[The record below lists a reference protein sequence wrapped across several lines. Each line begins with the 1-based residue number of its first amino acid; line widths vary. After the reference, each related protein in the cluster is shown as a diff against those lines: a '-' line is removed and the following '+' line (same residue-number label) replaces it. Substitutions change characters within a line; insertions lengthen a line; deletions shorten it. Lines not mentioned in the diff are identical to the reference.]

1 MKDFLQKL
9 GIPKNRSYINR
20 ITKTEKM
27 NTYIVTMLN
36 GSKPAM
42 KVTVTAQNMNDARRQ
57 AESMHP
63 GWRVNAVTIK

>member
-1 MKDFLQKL
+1 
-9 GIPKNRSYINR
+9 
-20 ITKTEKM
+20 M

-42 KVTVTAQNMNDARRQ
+42 KVTVTAQNINDARRQ

-63 GWRVNAVTIK
+63 GWRVNSVAIKQ